1 VDPLQALRQIAFELE
16 RGGAPTYRVQA
27 FRRAAAVLA
36 ALPAGELELRVQ
48 AGTLQALKGIGDTTA
63 QVVTEAARGDVPG
76 YLARLVADQP
86 PSVSDGLR
94 TALRG
99 DCHTHSDWSDG
110 GSPPREMAET
120 ARDLGHEWIALTDHS
135 PRLTVA
141 NGLSAARLEAQLRL
155 VDELNSEL
163 APFRILTGIEVDILE
178 DGSLDQREDLLSQLD
193 VVVAS
198 VHSKLR
204 MPSGPMTRRMVAAVR
219 NPNVTVLGH
228 CTGRLIGPNR
238 QGRGRRP
245 ESEFDAAAV
254 FTVCREEG
262 VAVEINCR
270 PERSDPP
277 DRLLKL
283 AAETGCVFAIDTDAH
298 APGQLDWLV
307 NGTVRAEW
315 AGITADRVINTRG
328 ADEIAG
334 GRSLS
339 P

>member
-1 VDPLQALRQIAFELE
+1 MDPLQALRQIAFELE

-36 ALPAGELELRVQ
+36 ALPEGELELRVQ

-63 QVVTEAARGDVPG
+63 QVVTEAARGETPG
-76 YLARLVADQP
+76 YLARLTVDRP
-86 PSVSDGLR
+86 PSPRDGLR
-94 TALRG
+94 AALRG

-141 NGLSAARLEAQLRL
+141 NGLSVARLEAQLEL

-178 DGSLDQREDLLSQLD
+178 DGSLDQREDLLGRLD

-198 VHSKLR
+198 VHSQLR
-204 MPSGPMTRRMVAAVR
+204 MPSGPMTRRMVAAIR
-219 NPNVTVLGH
+219 NPHVTVLGH

-238 QGRGRRP
+238 QGRGRATRVGVRRHGRLRRVPGSRGGRRDQLPAGAGRP
-245 ESEFDAAAV
+245 A
-254 FTVCREEG
+254 G
-262 VAVEINCR
+262 
-270 PERSDPP
+270 P
-277 DRLLKL
+277 
-283 AAETGCVFAIDTDAH
+283 AAEAGRRGRLRVRHRHRRARPRPAGLAGQRHRSGRTGGH
-298 APGQLDWLV
+298 HRGPGDQ
-307 NGTVRAEW
+307 RA
-315 AGITADRVINTRG
+315 GRRRD
-328 ADEIAG
+328 AG
-334 GRSLS
+334 GAVS

>member
-1 VDPLQALRQIAFELE
+1 MDPLQALRQIAFELE

-36 ALPAGELELRVQ
+36 TLPEGELELRVQ

-63 QVVTEAARGDVPG
+63 QVVTEAARGQTPG
-76 YLARLVADQP
+76 YLARLTVDRP
-86 PSVSDGLR
+86 PSSRDGLR
-94 TALRG
+94 AALRG

-141 NGLSAARLEAQLRL
+141 NGLSAARLEAQLEL

-178 DGSLDQREDLLSQLD
+178 DGSLDQREDLLGRLD

-198 VHSKLR
+198 VHSQLR
-204 MPSGPMTRRMVAAVR
+204 MPSGSMTRRMVAAIR
-219 NPNVTVLGH
+219 NPHVSVLGH

-238 QGRGRRP
+238 QGRGRWP
-245 ESEFDAAAV
+245 ESEFDAPVV
-254 FTVCREEG
+254 FDACREAG

-270 PERSDPP
+270 PEREDPP

-283 AAETGCVFAIDTDAH
+283 AAEAAGVFAIDTDAH

-315 AGITADRVINTRG
+315 AGITADRVINARG
-328 ADEIAG
+328 AAEML
-334 GRSLS
+334 GRG
-339 P
+339 